1 MIVDAWLP
9 IAHLL
14 PDGAEVRGALHGGT
28 NWQIVETA
36 GHGRALIVKP
46 DLADRWIEAGLIGE
60 DALAP
65 VLFGSHSYRFL
76 TRGPSTLLA
85 PVDECRSPSSKSE
98 ALAFAVALKATR
110 EIDRD
115 SPLQDAIYV
124 ESASRLLPTYAISQR
139 IDDDEVFGRWLTGG
153 AYVSARSMRRL
164 SHMLSWLPP
173 AHLKGV
179 VEAAGIAVEEASS
192 QAVTDAVAS
201 PKAPAAAPGL
211 DSGVPF
217 LLPGRPDLE
226 AFINEHV
233 VDILR
238 NGERYQ
244 ALGIGFPSAIILQGP
259 PGCGKTFAAQKL
271 IEFLGWPS
279 FGIDASTIGSPF
291 IHETSRKVAAVFE
304 RAMASAPSVLI
315 IDEMEAFLADREMG
329 VGSSHHRVEEVAEF
343 LRRIPE
349 ATRNKVLILAMTNR
363 IDMIDPAILRRGRFD
378 HIIKMDPASEG
389 EIRALMESLLAG
401 IPKEAGIDCAP
412 LARQLAGRP
421 LSDVTFVV
429 REAARLSAR
438 AGRSTLDAASL
449 KAALKAAPSRTED
462 DGPRIGFHAR

>member
-14 PDGAEVRGALHGGT
+14 PDGTEVRGALHGGA

-65 VLFGSHSYRFL
+65 VLFGPHSYRFL
-76 TRGPSTLLA
+76 TRGLSTVLA

-124 ESASRLLPTYAISQR
+124 ESASRLLPTYGISQR
-139 IDDDEVFGRWLTGG
+139 INDDEVLGRWLTGG

-164 SHMLSWLPP
+164 SHMLRWLPP
-173 AHLKGV
+173 AHLQGV

-217 LLPGRPDLE
+217 LLPGRRDLE

-279 FGIDASTIGSPF
+279 FEIDASTIGSPF

-349 ATRNKVLILAMTNR
+349 ATRNKVLIVAMTNR

-401 IPKEAGIDCAP
+401 IPKEAEIDCAP

-429 REAARLSAR
+429 REAARLAAR

-449 KAALKAAPSRTED
+449 NAALKAAPSRTED